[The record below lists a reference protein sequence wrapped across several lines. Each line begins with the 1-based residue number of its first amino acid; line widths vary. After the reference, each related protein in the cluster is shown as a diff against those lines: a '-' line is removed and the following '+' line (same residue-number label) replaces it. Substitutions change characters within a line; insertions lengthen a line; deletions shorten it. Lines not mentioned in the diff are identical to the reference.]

1 MARGL
6 YLAKHLFTLFI
17 FKSSGS
23 IKPSLGTNL
32 QYDTPHYHR
41 TNLPILLTSDLQ
53 VGREEEEEEKEKDQE
68 VLEQKKTV
76 KVL

>member
-1 MARGL
+1 M
-6 YLAKHLFTLFI
+6 
-17 FKSSGS
+17 
-23 IKPSLGTNL
+23 GTNL

-53 VGREEEEEEKEKDQE
+53 VGREEEEEEEEKDQE

-76 KVL
+76 EVL